1 MIKQSIDMFNREK
14 LGPRL
19 INLSIVLILLG
30 FFMLVQP
37 FMMILYTYAFG
48 VTLSGVIL
56 FNIASHL

>member
-1 MIKQSIDMFNREK
+1 MKRNEK

-19 INLSIVLILLG
+19 EILSIVLIISG
-30 FFMLVQP
+30 FIMLVQP
-37 FMMILYTYAFG
+37 FLMDFYTYGFS